1 MSFTKIYN
9 TYSQK
14 LFKIMEID
22 EIIEL
27 LNVAIEE
34 TDWGLV
40 SDCIKKMEN
49 ACELNDGSL
58 DNYFTDQEEY

>member
-1 MSFTKIYN
+1 
-9 TYSQK
+9 
-14 LFKIMEID
+14 MEID